1 MRFATHSTSGFLAG
15 FASLYLLK
23 INHPIVLVFAVLFGS
38 IFPDLDL
45 ISSKP
50 SRKLKHSAE
59 VLSTLFRHRGFL
71 HSLWLPL
78 GLVLLSGLLFPN
90 LMESAIGFLAGY
102 SMHLLLDSFTRRGIH
117 LFYPLKWPYLK
128 GPLKT
133 GGLIDVLL
141 TFMFGIATVLLVL
154 LI

>member
-1 MRFATHSTSGFLAG
+1 MRFSTHSTAGFLVG
-15 FASLYLLK
+15 FASLHL
-23 INHPIVLVFAVLFGS
+23 IQASPVLMFAVLFGS

-78 GLVLLSGLLFPN
+78 GIILLSTLFFPILLE
-90 LMESAIGFLAGY
+90 LAIGFLAGY
-102 SMHLLLDSFTRRGIH
+102 STHLLLDSFTRRGIH

-133 GGLIDVLL
+133 GGLIDMLL
-141 TFMFGIATVLLVL
+141 TFVFGIAAVLLAL